1 MNNNMLCGCLT
12 ANQAMEKALALPPIK
27 ALYETFWYENELCI
41 FFAEANVGKSLY
53 AMQMAEHIA
62 QERKVMYLDYE
73 LSLSQFRSRYT
84 NDETGV
90 PYQFSE
96 NLFRPSLRI
105 EQVSD
110 DREVEERLF
119 KKIEE
124 GVRMGIKTYVVDN
137 ITYLCGKLD
146 QGIEATRIMK
156 RLSAMKHTYGLS
168 LLVIAHTKKRNSKK
182 EIEADDLAGSKRLM
196 NFCDSSFA
204 LGKSREDSKTIY
216 LKQIKVRQGENKHGK
231 DNVILY
237 RIVKDDNFPRFVE
250 EGCSEEEK
258 LLKPSKSEDKSILK
272 AKMKILHE
280 EGLSNRAIAK
290 ELGIAEGSVRNWLKE
305 LEEVVKVSTES
316 SSMVQEESEAE
327 YVEYEEVA

>member
-1 MNNNMLCGCLT
+1 MDNNKVCGCLT
-12 ANQAMEKALALPPIK
+12 ANQAMEKALSLPPIK
-27 ALYETFWYENELCI
+27 ALYETFWYKNELCI

-53 AMQMAEHIA
+53 AMQMAEYIA

-84 NDETGV
+84 NDDTEV
-90 PYQFSE
+90 PYKFSD

-110 DREVEERLF
+110 DKEVEERLF

-124 GVRMGIKTYVVDN
+124 GVRMGIKTYIVDN

-146 QGIEATRIMK
+146 QGTEATRIMK

-182 EIEADDLAGSKRLM
+182 EIVADDLAGSKRLM

-204 LGKSREDSKTIY
+204 MGRSQMDEKTIY
-216 LKQIKVRQGENKHGK
+216 LKQIKVRQGENQHGR

-237 RIVKDDNFPRFVE
+237 RIVKEDNFPQFVE
-250 EGCSEEEK
+250 EGYSAEEK

-280 EGLSNRAIAK
+280 EGLSNREIAK
-290 ELGIAEGSVRNWLKE
+290 ELGVAEGTVRNWLKE
-305 LEEVVKVSTES
+305 LEQVANIPTES
-316 SSMVQEESEAE
+316 SPIDQEESGIE
-327 YVEYEEVA
+327 YTEYEEVA

>member
-1 MNNNMLCGCLT
+1 MCNNMSCGCLT

-90 PYQFSE
+90 PYQFSD

-237 RIVKDDNFPRFVE
+237 RIVKDD
-250 EGCSEEEK
+250 
-258 LLKPSKSEDKSILK
+258 
-272 AKMKILHE
+272 KI
-280 EGLSNRAIAK
+280 GRAH
-290 ELGIAEGSVRNWLKE
+290 V
-305 LEEVVKVSTES
+305 
-316 SSMVQEESEAE
+316 
-327 YVEYEEVA
+327 

>member
-1 MNNNMLCGCLT
+1 MNNDMLCGCLT

-53 AMQMAEHIA
+53 AMQMAEYIA

-90 PYQFSE
+90 PYKFSD

-105 EQVSD
+105 EQVCD
-110 DREVEERLF
+110 EKEVEERLF
-119 KKIEE
+119 QKIEE
-124 GVRMGIKTYVVDN
+124 GVKMGIKIYIVDN

-146 QGIEATRIMK
+146 QGKEATRIMK

-168 LLVIAHTKKRNSKK
+168 LLVIAHTKKKNSKK

-204 LGKSREDSKTIY
+204 LGKSQGDSRTIY

-237 RIVKDDNFPRFVE
+237 RIVKDDNFPRFIKD
-250 EGCSEEEK
+250 GCSEEEK
-258 LLKPSKSEDKSILK
+258 LLKPSKNGDKEILK
-272 AKMKILHE
+272 AKMRILHE
-280 EGLSNRAIAK
+280 DGWSNRAIAK
-290 ELGIAEGSVRNWLKE
+290 ELGIAEGTVRNWLKE
-305 LEEVVKVSTES
+305 TEQVADIEVEPS
-316 SSMVQEESEAE
+316 SIAQEESKIE
-327 YVEYEEVA
+327 YAEYEEVA

>member
-1 MNNNMLCGCLT
+1 MSCGCLT

-53 AMQMAEHIA
+53 AMQMAENIA

-90 PYQFSE
+90 PYQFSD

-124 GVRMGIKTYVVDN
+124 GVRMGIKTYIVDN

-146 QGIEATRIMK
+146 QGVEATRIMK

-168 LLVIAHTKKRNSKK
+168 LLVIAHTKK
-182 EIEADDLAGSKRLM
+182 
-196 NFCDSSFA
+196 
-204 LGKSREDSKTIY
+204 
-216 LKQIKVRQGENKHGK
+216 
-231 DNVILY
+231 
-237 RIVKDDNFPRFVE
+237 
-250 EGCSEEEK
+250 
-258 LLKPSKSEDKSILK
+258 
-272 AKMKILHE
+272 
-280 EGLSNRAIAK
+280 
-290 ELGIAEGSVRNWLKE
+290 
-305 LEEVVKVSTES
+305 
-316 SSMVQEESEAE
+316 
-327 YVEYEEVA
+327 